1 MKDTGISAVM
11 PIKNGENYII
21 DSIQQISRNLREND
35 EIVVVNDGSTDG
47 TLLMLKKWA
56 TQDKRVMVIDNPNPG
71 LTNALNLGFM
81 ESSND
86 WIARFDVDD
95 EYSNSR
101 VEIQREAIDS
111 KTILI
116 FSDYDNFAVGGV
128 SLGTIPSAIF
138 PSATAL
144 SLISSQRTAHPSA
157 LISKDAFI
165 EAGGYQI
172 EDFPAEDIS
181 LWLRMIKYGDVI
193 SVPKTL
199 LHYQISPNSVSAT
212 KYALAKSKT
221 QDLLRTYPIDMVYLN
236 DVLDNFKRYAV
247 LYGNEEFATER
258 VLLMYRDILQYSRTY
273 GIGNSISYASYIAKA
288 TISLLGQDAI
298 VKSILRLK
306 QESLKRTK
314 SRFNS

>member
-1 MKDTGISAVM
+1 
-11 PIKNGENYII
+11 
-21 DSIQQISRNLREND
+21 
-35 EIVVVNDGSTDG
+35 
-47 TLLMLKKWA
+47 
-56 TQDKRVMVIDNPNPG
+56 
-71 LTNALNLGFM
+71 LNLGFK

-199 LHYQISPNSVSAT
+199 LHYQISPNSVSAN

-221 QDLLRTYPIDMVYLN
+221 QDLLRTCPVDKVYLN

-273 GIGNSISYASYIAKA
+273 GIDNSISYASYIAKA
-288 TISLLGQDAI
+288 TISLLGQYAI

-306 QESLKRTK
+306 QESLKRSK

>member
-1 MKDTGISAVM
+1 M

-21 DSIQQISRNLREND
+21 DSIQQVSRNLREND

-56 TQDKRVMVIDNPNPG
+56 TQDKRVMVVDNPNPG
-71 LTNALNLGFM
+71 LTNALNLGFK

-199 LHYQISPNSVSAT
+199 LHYQISPNSVSAN

-221 QDLLRTYPIDMVYLN
+221 QDLLRTCPVDKVYLN

-273 GIGNSISYASYIAKA
+273 GIDNSISYASYIAKA